1 MHDGKII
8 EGKKLK
14 PVKEVKT
21 HSLEL
26 RNIIFGNKLLLGLRN
41 VFNIKVKFVLLFL
54 VYFFLTIIVFSEYS
68 SLRKINYDQS
78 DFGFNYYFS
87 DYSANRVIMNKK
99 DKTSFSYEE
108 LENIKNTDNGESVV
122 EDDLFLDSIFSL
134 YNDEI
139 YFSGPASNIQSI
151 HKVDIGKL
159 PENDN
164 EVIVEVSEYD
174 YYVDTYKEELLNK
187 EFTLRND
194 TNNIVKDE
202 KLKICG
208 IIYNNDYSIYDMN
221 NKLYLSNTVMNEMRK
236 GNNIFY
242 STIELSINNH
252 IFSTQDYNFLF
263 TVKPNSKV
271 NDGEVLVMQEL
282 NNYCKNYNCTGDP
295 LNIKIK
301 NIYYEDAV
309 DLKVKNY
316 YKKDNFNYL
325 TGLKNYEENA
335 STIFMN
341 ENDYNRL
348 FTKDS
353 YQISVFL
360 SDTKK
365 SSETINTLESS
376 GYNTIYMR
384 DILVDEIGEF
394 RGIIK
399 IIRGVM
405 FLIATIV
412 LFFISYFIIK
422 IILKSRN
429 VYFSTIRILG
439 STKKQAKQL
448 LSIELLLDINIA
460 YFVFILLVVLVK
472 SNLLNSDYIKDM
484 VTYFGII
491 DYILIYIVLTIM
503 SLLISNRYA
512 HKLFKNSVMSTYREE
527 A

>member
-8 EGKKLK
+8 EDKKLK

-108 LENIKNTDNGESVV
+108 LENIKNTDNVESVV

-139 YFSGPASNIQSI
+139 YFSGPGSNIQSI

-242 STIELSINNH
+242 STIELSINIH
-252 IFSTQDYNFLF
+252 IFSTQDYNFL
-263 TVKPNSKV
+263 
-271 NDGEVLVMQEL
+271 LMQEL